1 MKLKKVLKNKIF
13 IFTLFMFV
21 GGMIGEYA
29 TTYFP
34 SNDVT
39 YDNTES
45 GLKSE
50 NVQEAIDEL
59 YNTCSYSSSNAADNL
74 LNQVEIVTSG
84 DGLYEDEYEDR
95 YFYKGTNPNNYIKFS
110 NELWRIISLEGD
122 GTIKII
128 RNQQTKDSDFG
139 QYSGNYWYGSSVWI
153 YFTEQYTRTIKDVDK
168 IVFHDFYDG
177 IITELNNDLSNQIN
191 EEKSHKWGEL
201 VGLVTVSEYLRTNSN
216 KEACGT
222 LSKYDDRLT
231 DEEYP
236 YWDCYK
242 TNWIDSIASS
252 YIWTLNSN
260 KQGEEFVVGA
270 SFATAIDASYTA
282 GIVPVAY
289 LSSKVK
295 IIDGSGT
302 SQDPYI
308 IE

>member
-21 GGMIGEYA
+21 CGMIGVYA
-29 TTYFP
+29 TTYFS

-45 GLKSE
+45 GLKST

-59 YNTCSYSSSNAADNL
+59 YNTCSYNSSNAADNL

-84 DGLYEDEYEDR
+84 EGLYEDEYEDR
-95 YFYKGTNPNNYIKFS
+95 YFYKGANPNNYIKFS

-128 RNQQTKDSDFG
+128 RNQQTKDSVFG
-139 QYSGNYWYGSSVWI
+139 DW
-153 YFTEQYTRTIKDVDK
+153 
-168 IVFHDFYDG
+168 DG
-177 IITELNNDLSNQIN
+177 ISWGFSDIYEDFLFNYIRTLDDMDKAVYHEFSIGPVEELNNDLAQQIKDEN
-191 EEKSHKWGEL
+191 SEKWKEL
-201 VGLVTVSEYLRTNSN
+201 MGLVTVSEYLRTNSN
-216 KEACGT
+216 KETCGV
-222 LSKYDDRLT
+222 LSRYDDMLF
-231 DEEYP
+231 EPEYE
-236 YWDCYK
+236 YWNCYK
-242 TNWIDSIASS
+242 TNWMDSVSDG
-252 YIWTLNSN
+252 YFWTLNYSDT
-260 KQGEEFVVGA
+260 KEFTVGGSYVYLA
-270 SFATAIDASYTA
+270 STTQVSA
-282 GIVPVAY
+282 GIVPVVY